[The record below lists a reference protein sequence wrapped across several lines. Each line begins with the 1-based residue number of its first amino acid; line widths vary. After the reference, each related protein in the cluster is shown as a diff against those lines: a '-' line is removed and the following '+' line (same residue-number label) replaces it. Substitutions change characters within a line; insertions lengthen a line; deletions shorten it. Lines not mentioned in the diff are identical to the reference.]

1 MDVTPRI
8 AAAHQIVE
16 GYGPGRFRVSG
27 RTIEGPIIVFPDSVL
42 HWAVDTTNPDFDSL
56 VAAMLSPEAE
66 RVDLLL
72 VGCGA
77 RILLVPPEQRVRLR
91 QAGIVIE
98 PMDTGAACRTYNVL
112 LAEGRRVAV
121 ALLPIA

>member
-8 AAAHQIVE
+8 AVAHQIVE

-42 HWAVDTTNPDFDSL
+42 TWAVDTAKPDFDGL
-56 VAAMLSPEAE
+56 VTAMLSPEAE

-72 VGCGA
+72 IGCGA
-77 RILLVPPEQRVRLR
+77 RIMLVPAEQRARLR
-91 QAGIVIE
+91 QAGIVVE

-112 LAEGRRVAV
+112 LTEGRRVAV
-121 ALLPIA
+121 ALLPIT